1 MSGQAEVRSIDV
13 LVDVKSA
20 VVTYKHESAQALS
33 EVEQQARRAV
43 DYICID
49 RAAFWKNEVRRSY
62 ELVNEAQ
69 KDLEHCRTFKKVDN
83 NQPSCFEETKRLE
96 KAKARLAATEK
107 KFEAVRRWS
116 PIVQQQFREASVRLV
131 HFQER
136 LDSDLPKGLA
146 RLERMVR
153 SLDSYREV
161 SSPVGGSSPEGG
173 ATGPRVTR
181 SLDEAPAAQT
191 PVTPETI
198 AVPPQSPAP
207 PVT

>member
-83 NQPSCFEETKRLE
+83 NQPSCIEEKKRLE

-107 KFEAVRRWS
+107 KFEAVRR

>member
-1 MSGQAEVRSIDV
+1 MPSHHFLGHKAWQ
-13 LVDVKSA
+13 L
-20 VVTYKHESAQALS
+20 L
-33 EVEQQARRAV
+33 EQ
-43 DYICID
+43 C
-49 RAAFWKNEVRRSY
+49 
-62 ELVNEAQ
+62 
-69 KDLEHCRTFKKVDN
+69 HCRTTPAAQRYGAPRAGLLRIHSFCSSWQHRQKDRG
-83 NQPSCFEETKRLE
+83 PDILFLGSIGD

>member
-1 MSGQAEVRSIDV
+1 MHRRKEATG
-13 LVDVKSA
+13 KSKS
-20 VVTYKHESAQALS
+20 TTCCHG
-33 EVEQQARRAV
+33 
-43 DYICID
+43 
-49 RAAFWKNEVRRSY
+49 
-62 ELVNEAQ
+62 
-69 KDLEHCRTFKKVDN
+69 KK
-83 NQPSCFEETKRLE
+83 L
-96 KAKARLAATEK
+96 
-107 KFEAVRRWS
+107 EAVRRWS

-181 SLDEAPAAQT
+181 SLDEAPARRRLSRQR
-191 PVTPETI
+191 
-198 AVPPQSPAP
+198 QSPSLPNRPRLRSREESRDRLLAK
-207 PVT
+207 VDLKIE